1 MTELFLVFIAACL
14 ANNLLLDYLIGVGA
28 VFAVSRT
35 IETAAGMSAAMLMI
49 LPITCLCCHF
59 LKFYILSPL
68 HLEFLLLPG
77 FVIVVSLI
85 TVTIEFLIKKY
96 KPSLHEKISVFVP
109 LLLVTSVLLGAAL
122 LEVQTQQGLLTSIF
136 FGIGTALGFGLV
148 LVIFATL
155 RKRIDAADV
164 PIAFQGASILLITL
178 AIVAMAFMGFTGITN
193 GN

>member
-1 MTELFLVFIAACL
+1 M
-14 ANNLLLDYLIGVGA
+14 
-28 VFAVSRT
+28 
-35 IETAAGMSAAMLMI
+35 
-49 LPITCLCCHF
+49 
-59 LKFYILSPL
+59 

-178 AIVAMAFMGFTGITN
+178 AIVAMSFMGFTGIAN

>member
-1 MTELFLVFIAACL
+1 M
-14 ANNLLLDYLIGVGA
+14 
-28 VFAVSRT
+28 
-35 IETAAGMSAAMLMI
+35 
-49 LPITCLCCHF
+49 
-59 LKFYILSPL
+59 
-68 HLEFLLLPG
+68 
-77 FVIVVSLI
+77 
-85 TVTIEFLIKKY
+85 
-96 KPSLHEKISVFVP
+96 FVP